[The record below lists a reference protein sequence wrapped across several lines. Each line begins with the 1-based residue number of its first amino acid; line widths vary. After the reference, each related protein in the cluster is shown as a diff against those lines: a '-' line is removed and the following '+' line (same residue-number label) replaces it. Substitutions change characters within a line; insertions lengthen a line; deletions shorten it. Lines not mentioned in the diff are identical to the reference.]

1 MTRCNNCGTNNL
13 DGSDYCDECGMKL
26 DVIPPPH
33 NRVDQNAPI
42 FKPPSAVESEPLK
55 PSTMEGPFP
64 SPPSF
69 TTSTSMPKPA
79 IPARDRKPG
88 SRSAGQNGHSDR
100 SGAGLPRN
108 GGPEPEQPGRNNNQ
122 TYVLASSMPTD
133 PLEEE
138 KNEAE
143 KAGTPP
149 AKARLIVERGGR
161 VGREF
166 SIT

>member
-55 PSTMEGPFP
+55 PSTMDGPFP

-79 IPARDRKPG
+79 IPARDRKAGAHGVG
-88 SRSAGQNGHSDR
+88 SGQNGKKADISA
-100 SGAGLPRN
+100 AGLPSPA
-108 GGPEPEQPGRNNNQ
+108 GSDSEAAQGRNQ
-122 TYVLASSMPTD
+122 TYVLASSSPTD
-133 PLEEE
+133 PLESEAGSVE
-138 KNEAE
+138 KGES
-143 KAGTPP
+143 P
-149 AKARLIVERGGR
+149 A
-161 VGREF
+161 
-166 SIT
+166 